1 MLRMNRYVG
10 HLLIATA
17 LLAPLAASGCAA
29 HVRYYDEYHSDYH
42 HWDDRE
48 DRAYRVWLGER
59 RYEWREFNR
68 LNRDEQRDYWRWRH
82 DHRGR
87 Y

>member
-29 HVRYYDEYHSDYH
+29 RVRYYDEYHSDYH

-48 DRAYRVWLGER
+48 DHAYRVWLRER
-59 RYEWREFNR
+59 HYEWREFNR

-82 DHRGR
+82 DHSGR